1 MKIRKYLKK
10 YAPLLIVAVMFLF
23 VGVVFVVSAENQI
36 YSQRAQITSLQKT
49 IKTSSDQITKLSSE
63 NASKSAQ
70 IQTLLN
76 QPKPTP
82 EIKYVTQYQ
91 TITEPAT
98 KQPVHYNSYGG
109 DILYGSDG
117 STCNSYGGS
126 TLYCN
131 P

>member
-10 YAPLLIVAVMFLF
+10 SAPLLIVPMMLLF
-23 VGVVFVVSAENQI
+23 IGVFFVVSAENQI
-36 YSQRAQITSLQKT
+36 NSQKAQITSLQKT
-49 IKTSSDQITKLSSE
+49 IKTSNDQITKLSSE
-63 NASKSAQ
+63 NASESAR

-82 EIKYVTQYQ
+82 EIEYVTQYQ
-91 TITEPAT
+91 TVTEPAT
-98 KQPVHYNSYGG
+98 KQPVQYNSYGG

-117 STCNSYGGS
+117 STCNSYGGN